1 MSRALLLVVMLLQG
15 SAGAAPSVVATKP
28 ATVRPVPTSYK
39 ALVAGAAGESFRD
52 VAKVAVVDTPALA
65 ADEVLVEVRYA
76 GINGGC
82 ETFRARGEHAFA
94 GNRGEADFALGAEG
108 VGVVA
113 ARGAEVTNVEV
124 GDAVCFVNA
133 AFAEYATSK
142 ASLCWKIPAAA
153 PEYVGLRIS
162 ALTSCA
168 MLEKTGKVKQGERV
182 LVTAAAG
189 GAGHFAVQIAKAAGA
204 FVVGTCSSE
213 RKAAALRELGCDAV
227 VNYKQ
232 EDCAAAFKRICPD
245 GFDVVLEGVG
255 GRMLAAALEALA
267 PDGRLL
273 QIGYISE
280 YPHNDRA
287 GDEAAAHDLATPNL
301 FWNKETVRRGD
312 QVIYGNA
319 WPSDFSEVAPC
330 KERVLGLFE
339 SGQLTSLVDE
349 TPFEGLESV
358 PAAVEHMLSGTT
370 IGKVVVKID

>member
-1 MSRALLLVVMLLQG
+1 MMSHALLVVMLLQG

-28 ATVRPVPTSYK
+28 ATVRPVPTSYR
-39 ALVAGAAGESFRD
+39 ALVGSVGESFRD

-94 GNRGEADFALGAEG
+94 GNRDEADFALGAEG

-168 MLEKTGKVKQGERV
+168 MLEKTGKVKQGESV
-182 LVTAAAG
+182 LITA
-189 GAGHFAVQIAKAAGA
+189 
-204 FVVGTCSSE
+204 
-213 RKAAALRELGCDAV
+213 
-227 VNYKQ
+227 
-232 EDCAAAFKRICPD
+232 
-245 GFDVVLEGVG
+245 
-255 GRMLAAALEALA
+255 
-267 PDGRLL
+267 
-273 QIGYISE
+273 
-280 YPHNDRA
+280 
-287 GDEAAAHDLATPNL
+287 
-301 FWNKETVRRGD
+301 
-312 QVIYGNA
+312 
-319 WPSDFSEVAPC
+319 
-330 KERVLGLFE
+330 
-339 SGQLTSLVDE
+339 
-349 TPFEGLESV
+349 
-358 PAAVEHMLSGTT
+358 
-370 IGKVVVKID
+370 